1 MPVDNAQTR
10 PERDD
15 DMVVFGRY
23 QLFPDLGLLLRD
35 GVRLEP
41 GERAMA
47 VLKLLVS
54 EAGQVVAKETLL
66 ETVWPKEIVEEN
78 NLQAQISALRKIF
91 GADRNLIT
99 TVFGRGYCF
108 TAAVNKLQA
117 ATSSLPVS
125 PTSTSLPRPRSP
137 LIGREREL
145 GEIRKLLL
153 ENTLCTLA
161 GPAGIG
167 KTRLLLEVV
176 REAAGLY
183 PDGIFFA
190 DLSSLNGGS
199 DPVPVLRAAVAGIR
213 GAGRQHSH
221 PALLV
226 IDNCEHLATACA
238 QEIERLLQANELL
251 SVLLTSQTPL
261 GIEGEQVY
269 RIGPLALPSAQ
280 VNVSEAQSYSAVE
293 FLVQRI
299 QAADYQFRLTEEN
312 VRPVA
317 ALCRLLDAVPL
328 ALEIVAARVASL
340 GPEAVLADLAGRESL
355 PDAPSLARTSRH
367 RTLAD
372 ALDWSYRLLTAD
384 EQRVFQALAIF
395 PGEFDLAAA
404 KGLLNQEHTSDV
416 VAKMVAKSLLV
427 FQAGARPARYR
438 YLTIVRTY
446 ARGLLAGDS
455 EQLSLRHAHLTA
467 DNMVQATEAWTEASS
482 PHWRRQYGYLIDDLR
497 AAADWCF
504 GAGQNA
510 PLGRSILANA
520 TPFWIQLSLHGEC
533 RQRITA
539 AINNPQNG
547 HATQRE
553 EMLMQAALGSALGW
567 AQGPVEENGQAWRRA
582 GELAGTL
589 GDREIQLQA
598 EYGLWLYHLRSGRYQ
613 QAGNN
618 GKKMAALA
626 AEIGDYGAL
635 LTARRLV
642 GTALHFSGDQQA
654 AIGEIQA
661 LLDRAVDDDSQRAPF
676 RFGLDQRV
684 AGWAFL
690 VRTLWVTGDIAKARR
705 AAQLAVEE
713 ARELDHACSLC
724 AALAEGSCTL
734 AALTGDIDQVLLI
747 ASQIE
752 TIAVE
757 HGLGFWRLYAS
768 AFTFWGRLRRQPE
781 AILPPQ
787 IHAMLATLRA
797 NGFDPAYSIF
807 LSDFA
812 AALAQKG
819 QREAA
824 DTLLSER
831 LSVLDVNQSLW
842 NLPELMRVQAQI
854 RYSDRPEHVLE
865 YRLALQAALLL
876 AQSQTA
882 KGWIQRIEADMRTSG

>member
-1 MPVDNAQTR
+1 
-10 PERDD
+10 
-15 DMVVFGRY
+15 MVVFGRY
-23 QLFPDLGLLLRD
+23 QLFPDLGLLMRD

-99 TVFGRGYCF
+99 TIFGRGYCF
-108 TAAVNKLQA
+108 TAPVSKLQA
-117 ATSSLPVS
+117 ATSSLPVTAAS
-125 PTSTSLPRPRSP
+125 SLLPRPRSP

-153 ENTLCTLA
+153 EYAVCTLA

-167 KTRLLLEVV
+167 KTRLLLEVA

-183 PDGIFFA
+183 PDGVFFA
-190 DLSSLNGGS
+190 DLSSLNPGS

-213 GAGRQHSH
+213 GAGQQSTR
-221 PALLV
+221 PALLI
-226 IDNCEHLATACA
+226 IDNCEHLAAACA
-238 QEIERLLQANELL
+238 QEIERLLQANDLL
-251 SVLLTSQTPL
+251 NVLLTSQTPL

-269 RIGPLALPSAQ
+269 RVGPLALPSAHVDVRQ
-280 VNVSEAQSYSAVE
+280 AQTCSAVE

-299 QAADYQFRLTEEN
+299 QSVDYQFRLTEEN
-312 VRPVA
+312 VQPVT

-328 ALEIVAARVASL
+328 ALEIVAARAASL
-340 GPEAVLADLAGRESL
+340 GPEAVLADLESREAL
-355 PDAPSLARTSRH
+355 PDSHSLSTSSRH

-372 ALDWSYRLLTAD
+372 ALDWSYRLLKAD
-384 EQRVFQALAIF
+384 EQRVFQALSIF
-395 PGEFDLAAA
+395 PGEFELAAA
-404 KGLLNQEHTSDV
+404 KDLLKQEKISDV
-416 VAKMVAKSLLV
+416 VASMVAKSLLV
-427 FQAGARPARYR
+427 FQGGVRPARYR

-446 ARGLLAGDS
+446 ARTLLADDS
-455 EQLSLRHAHLTA
+455 EQLSLSHAHLTA
-467 DNMVQATEAWTEASS
+467 ENMVRAKEAWTEVSS

-510 PLGRSILANA
+510 SLGRSILANA

-547 HATQRE
+547 HATQHE

-567 AQGPVEENGQAWRRA
+567 AQGPVEENGQAWQRA
-582 GELAGTL
+582 GELAGKL
-589 GDREIQLQA
+589 NDREIQLQA
-598 EYGLWLYHLRSGRYQ
+598 EYGLWLYHLRSGRYM
-613 QAGNN
+613 QAGEN
-618 GKKMAALA
+618 GKKMAELA
-626 AEIGDYGAL
+626 SEIGDYGAL

-654 AIGEIQA
+654 ALREIQA
-661 LLDRAVDDDSQRAPF
+661 LLDRAVDEDSQRAPF

-690 VRTLWVTGDIAKARR
+690 VRALWVTGDIARARR
-705 AAQLAVEE
+705 AEQLAVEE
-713 ARELDHACSLC
+713 AKELDHACSLC

-734 AALTGDIDQVLLI
+734 AALTGDIDRVLLI

-768 AFTFWGRLRRQPE
+768 AFMFWGRLRRQPE
-781 AILPPQ
+781 TILPQQ

-797 NGFDPAYSIF
+797 NGFDPAYSLF
-807 LSDFA
+807 LSDFS

-819 QREAA
+819 RREEA
-824 DTLLSER
+824 DALISER
-831 LSVLDVNQSLW
+831 LSGLDINQSLW

-854 RYSDRPEHVLE
+854 RYAGRPEDVLE
-865 YRLALQAALLL
+865 FSAALQSALLL
-876 AQSQTA
+876 AKSQTA
-882 KGWIQRIEADMRTSG
+882 KGWAQRIEADLSAL